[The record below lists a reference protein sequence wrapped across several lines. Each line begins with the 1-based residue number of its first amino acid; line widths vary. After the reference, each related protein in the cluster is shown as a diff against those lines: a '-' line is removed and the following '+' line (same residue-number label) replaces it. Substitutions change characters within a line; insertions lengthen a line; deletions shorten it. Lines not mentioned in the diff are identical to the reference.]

1 MDTKKRASGKTDGWG
16 REEER
21 LGEGGQWL
29 EAIMGLE
36 MGSELRR
43 GEWRGKKKGE
53 AALGDK
59 GSRAYGARGRRGL
72 RDLDAETG
80 SFQPGWQQRVT
91 DCVVSQ
97 SGDPLSPRGA
107 EWWRQR
113 KTLRE
118 NSGSRQGE
126 NLKTRTSKTCS
137 CSPRTHGFL
146 LPALLL

>member
-72 RDLDAETG
+72 RDLDAEM
-80 SFQPGWQQRVT
+80 
-91 DCVVSQ
+91 
-97 SGDPLSPRGA
+97 
-107 EWWRQR
+107 E
-113 KTLRE
+113 
-118 NSGSRQGE
+118 
-126 NLKTRTSKTCS
+126 
-137 CSPRTHGFL
+137 
-146 LPALLL
+146 LPARLAAESDRLCSKPEWRPAVT